1 MTCVCMQMIL
11 GSCGVDLS
19 SILMFEWL
27 TNSISILIFK
37 LKFIGLESISFSQV
51 DKTNNHIQHND
62 RKWRQN
68 T

>member
-1 MTCVCMQMIL
+1 MQMIL